1 VITNCACV
9 YGNVCTVMREL
20 MRELMRPRTVMREL
34 MRPRAVIQSHNLI
47 WIWSPQLY
55 KELHPLNIVRR
66 KSAGQDTSGSSG
78 LARGDANK
86 PVSACTPGLYWHNWN
101 ISVFFGSLWP
111 RRSGEQLLR
120 CKSHQ
125 HSESVECRGVRR
137 GAGSGPRGAGGG
149 RRGRGVVLEGGE
161 WSIRNLQASR
171 NVMTG
176 LG

>member
-1 VITNCACV
+1 MITNCACV

-86 PVSACTPGLYWHNWN
+86 PDIGLYPRLVLGIIG
-101 ISVFFGSLWP
+101 ISLCFLV
-111 RRSGEQLLR
+111 
-120 CKSHQ
+120 H
-125 HSESVECRGVRR
+125 
-137 GAGSGPRGAGGG
+137 SGPGDP
-149 RRGRGVVLEGGE
+149 V
-161 WSIRNLQASR
+161 SNY
-171 NVMTG
+171 
-176 LG
+176 